1 VVLHFPP
8 PAADRRRQMIDRW
21 HPDLRAALDVE
32 AVVSETDG
40 LSFAEIDE
48 LRNLLVMR
56 FIDTG
61 TWDWGWATAQFEA
74 NRREL
79 GGRRRKG
86 RVGFAAAANGSR

>member
-8 PAADRRRQMIDRW
+8 PAADRRRQLIDRW
-21 HPDLRAALDVE
+21 HPDLRAALDLDRVI
-32 AVVSETDG
+32 ADTDG

-56 FIDTG
+56 FTDTG
-61 TWDWGWATAQFEA
+61 AWDWGWATAQYEA
-74 NRREL
+74 NRRES

-86 RVGFAAAANGSR
+86 RVGFAAAANGSH